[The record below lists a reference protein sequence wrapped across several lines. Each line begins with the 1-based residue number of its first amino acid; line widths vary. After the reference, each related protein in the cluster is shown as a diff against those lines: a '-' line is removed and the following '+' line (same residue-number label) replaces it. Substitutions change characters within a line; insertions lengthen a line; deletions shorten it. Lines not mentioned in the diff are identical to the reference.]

1 MVPPQS
7 LVATYMHTVVS
18 LLLPSLQTMSTVIL
32 LALVLSYACIESADG
47 IMPSLDTAR
56 PLVRFSP
63 TRGTADPLY
72 ANDGFGYSA
81 AIHHT
86 VADLNSLT
94 LEEVLEQVR

>member
-1 MVPPQS
+1 
-7 LVATYMHTVVS
+7 
-18 LLLPSLQTMSTVIL
+18 MSTAIL
-32 LALVLSYACIESADG
+32 LVLMLGYACTERAFG
-47 IMPSLDTAR
+47 AEPSLDIAR

-63 TRGTADPLY
+63 TRGTSDSLY

-86 VADLNSLT
+86 VANLSGLT

>member
-1 MVPPQS
+1 
-7 LVATYMHTVVS
+7 
-18 LLLPSLQTMSTVIL
+18 MSTSIL
-32 LALVLSYACIESADG
+32 LALVLGYACIERAVG

-63 TRGTADPLY
+63 TRGTTDQLY

-86 VADLNSLT
+86 VADLSNMT
-94 LEEVLEQVR
+94 LEEVLEQVRYTT